1 MKNIKLIFA
10 LIAVVMLVEL
20 TNCKKEVDDKTSVTK
35 YVGTVNGSF
44 VAKDAS
50 IKITK
55 DLDPSQLA
63 TRNWIMYAKN
73 SPFYGNQP
81 LALVTGKEFITGS
94 AAQQWWS
101 VPANNPVSFAASQA
115 VYSNL
120 TPAEPVRLVM
130 EGKDGSGNV
139 AYLGVL
145 DFDPTAAQFPL
156 AVTSKSLG
164 DKLIVNA
171 DGLTSKP
178 GGNLISVSVLLQV
191 TPVDIQATEKTLQ
204 LSSFNEGSATGVT
217 GALDFQNIVYNNGM
231 SSLTSQLPVGAGDCE
246 VFNSTASK
254 IKGITIIITFAPSPS
269 APGVSGS
276 TITLTP
282 QAAGPGQFLKIIL
295 TTSKLGWY
303 DSATIGVNDQ
313 DITVN
318 EQTISV
324 DGQDNNNP
332 QSAPVVNFTVDRTN
346 INAGETVQF
355 TDQSTNSPTSWL
367 WNFGDGQTSTE
378 KNPSHAYTSTGTYS
392 VTLTATNNSGSNLKV
407 QSNYITV
414 NSGGGNQ
421 QNPPPPIVSGISLN
435 PSVNYMI
442 DPSSSIFL
450 GVDGMG
456 HATVSTQSISNYGDI
471 TDMGA
476 LDLVSILQST
486 PNYLGDPP
494 AFNSFASSVSL
505 IQGHSYVVRYKET
518 QSSPYI
524 YGLFY
529 ITGYQNGNFT
539 ITYQG
544 PFINNN

>member
-1 MKNIKLIFA
+1 MKKLF
-10 LIAVVMLVEL
+10 LILAVIGLVSFG
-20 TNCKKEVDDKTSVTK
+20 CKKEADKDNSTIAK
-35 YVGTVNGSF
+35 YVGTVNGSY

-50 IKITK
+50 IKVSK

-73 SPFYGNQP
+73 SPFYGGQS

-101 VPANNPVSFAASQA
+101 VPANNPIAFAANQA

-130 EGKDGSGNV
+130 EGKDGSNNI

-156 AVTSKSLG
+156 AVNSVSLG

-178 GGNLISVSVLLQV
+178 GGSSISVSVLLQV
-191 TPVDIQATEKTLQ
+191 APVDIQATETTSQ
-204 LSSFNEGSATGVT
+204 LSSLNEGQSTGVT
-217 GALDFQNIVYNNGM
+217 GSLDFQHIKYGY
-231 SSLTSQLPVGAGDCE
+231 SSLTSQIPVGTGDCT

-254 IKGITIIITFAPSPS
+254 IIGITIIITFPPLPS
-269 APGVSGS
+269 APGVLGS
-276 TITLTP
+276 SIQLTT

-295 TTSKLGWY
+295 TTPKLGWY

-313 DITVN
+313 DITVH

-324 DGQDNNNP
+324 DGQDNQGGNN
-332 QSAPVVNFTVDRTN
+332 
-346 INAGETVQF
+346 
-355 TDQSTNSPTSWL
+355 
-367 WNFGDGQTSTE
+367 
-378 KNPSHAYTSTGTYS
+378 
-392 VTLTATNNSGSNLKV
+392 
-407 QSNYITV
+407 
-414 NSGGGNQ
+414 GGGNNGNGGNGNNNGG
-421 QNPPPPIVSGISLN
+421 QNPSIVYGIPLN
-435 PSVNYMI
+435 SSVNYMI
-442 DPSSSIFL
+442 PLSSISL
-450 GVDGMG
+450 NIDGMG
-456 HATVSTQSISNYGDI
+456 YVSISSGDI

-476 LDLVSILQST
+476 LDLISILQST

-494 AFNSFASSVSL
+494 VFNSFSPSVQL
-505 IQGHSYVVRYKET
+505 IQGHSYVIRYNA
-518 QSSPYI
+518 SPYT

-529 ITGYQNGNFT
+529 VTGAQSGNFT

-544 PFINNN
+544 PFNN